1 MRNIMLIIEYDGTQ
15 YSGWQR
21 QNHVLSVE
29 EAVEKTIIKVLNE
42 EIKVLG
48 CSRTDKGVHA
58 MGYVLNFFTNSKIP
72 AHGIKYA
79 LNNKLPRDIVVLDAQ
94 EADEEFHARYSSIGK
109 TYVYTILNRE
119 IPPAIGKNYVF
130 HYKYKLNIELMK
142 EGAKYLIGT
151 HDFEAFK
158 NKGGSVKTSVRTV
171 KEIKIEKEHEYIKI
185 YITADGF
192 LYNMARIIVGT
203 LVNVGGGIIIPEKVK
218 EIIESK
224 DRQKAGKTAPPQ
236 GLSLLKV
243 YY

>member
-79 LNNKLPRDIVVLDAQ
+79 LNNKLPRDRKSTRLNSS
-94 EADEEFHARYSSIGK
+94 HANISY
-109 TYVYTILNRE
+109 
-119 IPPAIGKNYVF
+119 AVF
-130 HYKYKLNIELMK
+130 CLKKK
-142 EGAKYLIGT
+142 K
-151 HDFEAFK
+151 
-158 NKGGSVKTSVRTV
+158 
-171 KEIKIEKEHEYIKI
+171 KI
-185 YITADGF
+185 
-192 LYNMARIIVGT
+192 R
-203 LVNVGGGIIIPEKVK
+203 
-218 EIIESK
+218 
-224 DRQKAGKTAPPQ
+224 
-236 GLSLLKV
+236 
-243 YY
+243 